1 VLNLADILE
10 LVDDSLDEGTFAQ
23 KQAICQG
30 QKNMA
35 HVLAQFGD
43 EAQSLAD
50 NQLEDAGR
58 GGAQRHADTDFGST
72 LPNQG
77 CQDTIQTDSG
87 EDDGDGGEHAD
98 QQELKSRAGLGAF
111 HDGVHRLEF
120 HQHHIGIVVRDGG
133 ADGGG
138 ELGWVAIDAKR
149 PAVDSSMIDVAV
161 GEVDLFAAGGGEIL
175 LRVPPGYVVPNH
187 SHTSDEVYL
196 WLQGSFTYVAADGT
210 QQALGAPAYISLP
223 GNTPHALH
231 CGASPCVF
239 YLRYGRPF
247 DLQVH
252 PAGAAHK

>member
-1 VLNLADILE
+1 M
-10 LVDDSLDEGTFAQ
+10 
-23 KQAICQG
+23 QARI
-30 QKNMA
+30 
-35 HVLAQFGD
+35 V
-43 EAQSLAD
+43 SLAAT
-50 NQLEDAGR
+50 LTVALL
-58 GGAQRHADTDFGST
+58 ATPAAHADTPKPQRGFFAFGPDQT
-72 LPNQG
+72 IVDIAKLDWAPLQLEGLP
-77 CQDTIQTDSG
+77 
-87 EDDGDGGEHAD
+87 
-98 QQELKSRAGLGAF
+98 AGIEIASLRGQ
-111 HDGVHRLEF
+111 L
-120 HQHHIGIVVRDGG
+120 
-133 ADGGG
+133 
-138 ELGWVAIDAKR
+138 
-149 PAVDSSMIDVAV
+149 
-161 GEVDLFAAGGGEIL
+161 AAGGGEIL